1 MSRCPGRL
9 LSSRRRHNAPRRRGI
24 VCSQHITSLSRRA
37 ERDRDS
43 ENTTTSSTRTTP
55 SPRTNEYL
63 CVSNFLIFLSRL
75 VVSTVVATL
84 AVHASS
90 PIFSTTTHYSYNP
103 MGPAEGVY
111 TCARPEAPSSV
122 PRLTKHSRSMSRA
135 SNRPRPQLAR
145 EDRKKSG
152 GSITESQKGLPGRA
166 GRGRWAAREVAGGQR
181 RAAARRELHGVI
193 RRRDMLPS
201 LPAETLSRPFESRA
215 KGRTAH
221 HSSSPPQQTI
231 LTRTRHS
238 PRPPRRFSP

>member
-1 MSRCPGRL
+1 MTVTRKIL
-9 LSSRRRHNAPRRRGI
+9 LQVVPARRRRRVLMNI
-24 VCSQHITSLSRRA
+24 YAYQIS
-37 ERDRDS
+37 
-43 ENTTTSSTRTTP
+43 
-55 SPRTNEYL
+55 
-63 CVSNFLIFLSRL
+63 FFLSRL

-193 RRRDMLPS
+193 RRRDIHVTVAPGGDA
-201 LPAETLSRPFESRA
+201 LPAL
-215 KGRTAH
+215 
-221 HSSSPPQQTI
+221 
-231 LTRTRHS
+231 
-238 PRPPRRFSP
+238 

>member
-1 MSRCPGRL
+1 M
-9 LSSRRRHNAPRRRGI
+9 SSRRRHNAPRRRGI

-63 CVSNFLIFLSRL
+63 CVSNFLFFLSRL

-166 GRGRWAAREVAGGQR
+166 GRGRWAARASPAANGELPRAGSFTVLYADGICYR
-181 RAAARRELHGVI
+181 RS
-193 RRRDMLPS
+193 RRRRSPGPLNPE
-201 LPAETLSRPFESRA
+201 PRAGRPTTRARAHNKRSSRA
-215 KGRTAH
+215 QDTHRD
-221 HSSSPPQQTI
+221 
-231 LTRTRHS
+231 
-238 PRPPRRFSP
+238 PPRRFSP

>member
-1 MSRCPGRL
+1 MRIKFPYFFKPTSCIHSGGHTGCTRIEP
-9 LSSRRRHNAPRRRGI
+9 
-24 VCSQHITSLSRRA
+24 HI
-37 ERDRDS
+37 
-43 ENTTTSSTRTTP
+43 
-55 SPRTNEYL
+55 
-63 CVSNFLIFLSRL
+63 
-75 VVSTVVATL
+75 
-84 AVHASS
+84 
-90 PIFSTTTHYSYNP
+90 STTTHYSYNP

>member
-1 MSRCPGRL
+1 MNIYTCQ
-9 LSSRRRHNAPRRRGI
+9 
-24 VCSQHITSLSRRA
+24 VF
-37 ERDRDS
+37 
-43 ENTTTSSTRTTP
+43 
-55 SPRTNEYL
+55 
-63 CVSNFLIFLSRL
+63 VFLSRL
-75 VVSTVVATL
+75 VVSTVVTTL

-90 PIFSTTTHYSYNP
+90 PIFSTTTHYSYKSQR
-103 MGPAEGVY
+103 EVY
-111 TCARPEAPSSV
+111 TCARPETKAPRSV

-135 SNRPRPQLAR
+135 SNRPGPQLAR

-152 GSITESQKGLPGRA
+152 GSISESQKGLPGRA
-166 GRGRWAAREVAGGQR
+166 ERGRWAAREVAGGQR

-238 PRPPRRFSP
+238 PRPPPQILTMRLALLALAATTHAACPNSCSGHGTCGADDTCTCYDQGHRHCHQW